1 MSNVPLFVWPVGPI
15 INTEPIRYV
24 VNKTD
29 HDLVVDALREQN
41 RVLKEAVIWALGYHD
56 FRERQEG
63 EGPYW
68 WRRELMHR
76 SGLTQGDLD
85 QAMRLDETAEQL
97 TDIMLQHKKKAALTA
112 TSQPVSKKGD
122 YSHHPAFDEYGEHR

>member
-41 RVLKEAVIWALGYHD
+41 RVLDGALRLVLESWVNGRKVRD
-56 FRERQEG
+56 GIGQEVLVTV
-63 EGPYW
+63 E
-68 WRRELMHR
+68 
-76 SGLTQGDLD
+76 
-85 QAMRLDETAEQL
+85 
-97 TDIMLQHKKKAALTA
+97 AALTA
-112 TSQPVSKKGD
+112 TSQPAPPYKEWCR
-122 YSHHPAFDEYGEHR
+122 HPEECAGLASCPRNPTCAD

>member
-41 RVLKEAVIWALGYHD
+41 RVLRGLLAEIAHD
-56 FRERQEG
+56 CEHVGSIQHLDKAERRT
-63 EGPYW
+63 W
-68 WRRELMHR
+68 LSVANR
-76 SGLTQGDLD
+76 
-85 QAMRLDETAEQL
+85 
-97 TDIMLQHKKKAALTA
+97 IKAALTA
-112 TSQPVSKKGD
+112 TSQPAPPYKEWCR
-122 YSHHPAFDEYGEHR
+122 HPEECAGLASCPRNPTCAD